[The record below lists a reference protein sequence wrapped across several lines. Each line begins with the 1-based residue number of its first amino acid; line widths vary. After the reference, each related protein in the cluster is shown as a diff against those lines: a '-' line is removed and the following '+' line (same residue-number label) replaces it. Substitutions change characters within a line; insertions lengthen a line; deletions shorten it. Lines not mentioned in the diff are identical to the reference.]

1 MTDRAIFLGMAGA
14 KDSMF
19 QLDLIANNLANANTI
34 GFRADAAI
42 VETQHSSNGDK
53 DTRSSTKLVKTYSD
67 FKPGPMISTGRNLDV
82 AVDGAGF
89 IAVQTKEGK
98 EGYTRNGNLTINAD
112 GFLVTGRGDLVLGD
126 AGVISIPQSQ
136 HININRHGVISSQLS
151 GETPENIAIL
161 DNIKLVNAPLDKLQK
176 GSDGLFHMIDD
187 GRAEKSQDVRLVP
200 ETLEGSNVDT
210 VKSMVDLIDV
220 SRRFEIH
227 TKLMKMVED
236 NSFRSNQ
243 TLNITE

>member
-42 VETQHSSNGDK
+42 LKTKHTVNDDK
-53 DTRSSTKLVKTYSD
+53 DTRSSTQLVKTYSD

-82 AVDGAGF
+82 AIDGAGF

-98 EGYTRNGNLTINAD
+98 EGYTRNGNLQINAD
-112 GFLVTGRGDLVLGD
+112 GFLVTGKGDLVLGD
-126 AGVISIPQSQ
+126 AGIISVPQSQ
-136 HININRHGVISSQLS
+136 HININRHGAISSQLS
-151 GETPENIAIL
+151 GETPNNIVIL

-176 GSDGLFHMIDD
+176 GADGLFHMIDE
-187 GRAEKSQDVRLVP
+187 GHAQKSQDVRLVP

-227 TKLMKMVED
+227 TKLMKMIED